1 MKKALAICL
10 STIFLLTGCGG
21 EKEYTETADNDM
33 TVVTSFYPVY
43 VLALNVT
50 DGVEGV
56 TVKNMAQPQT
66 GCLHDY
72 ELTTADMKL
81 LETADVLLVNGLGME
96 SFLDDA
102 IAQYPELYIGDS
114 SKGAN
119 ILVTSGHTHH
129 DEDEE
134 EHEHEEAEEHEHE
147 ENPHIWLDPANAVK
161 QTEAIRDAL
170 MQADPSHAA
179 QYQKNTQ
186 KFAESMTEVLQ
197 DAVGLTAVEGTKVA
211 IFHEGFDY
219 LADICAMNVSVAI
232 NTDENEEPSAKEL
245 AEAAEVIKKENITL
259 FLVADDTG
267 KKYAEM
273 LAKETAKNG
282 ESQILLLDPLTSGAM
297 DKEAYRLGMEKNMEI
312 LADALSKSKKEGI

>member
-10 STIFLLTGCGG
+10 STLFLLTSCGG
-21 EKEYTETADNDM
+21 QKADTQTADNDM

-81 LETADVLLVNGLGME
+81 LENADVLLVNGLGME

-102 IAQYPELYIGDS
+102 VAQYPELYIGDT
-114 SKGAN
+114 SKGSN

-129 DEDEE
+129 DDETKQ
-134 EHEHEEAEEHEHE
+134 HEEAE

-170 MQADPSHAA
+170 MQADPTHAA
-179 QYQKNTQ
+179 QYQENTQ
-186 KFAESMTEVLQ
+186 KFAESMKEVLQ
-197 DAVGLTAVEGTKVA
+197 DAVDLTAAEGTKVA

-219 LADICAMNVSVAI
+219 LAEVCVMDVGVAI
-232 NTDENEEPSAKEL
+232 DTDENEEPSAKEL
-245 AEAAEVIKKENITL
+245 AEAAETIQKENITL
-259 FLVADDTG
+259 FLAADDTG

-297 DKEAYRLGMEKNMEI
+297 DKEAYRLGMEKNLKM
-312 LADALSKSKKEGI
+312 LADALS

>member
-10 STIFLLTGCGG
+10 STFFLLTGCGG
-21 EKEYTETADNDM
+21 QKYNTETANDGM
-33 TVVTSFYPVY
+33 TIVTSFYPVY

-102 IAQYPELYIGDS
+102 IAQYPELYIGDT
-114 SKGAN
+114 SKGTN
-119 ILVTSGHTHH
+119 ILVTTGHTH
-129 DEDEE
+129 DDEE
-134 EHEHEEAEEHEHE
+134 SEEPED
-147 ENPHIWLDPANAVK
+147 NPHIWLDPANAVK

-170 MQADPSHAA
+170 MQADPVHAA
-179 QYQKNTQ
+179 QYQENTQ

-197 DAVGLTAVEGTKVA
+197 DAVDLTAAEGTKVA

-219 LADICAMNVSVAI
+219 LANVCVMEVGVAI
-232 NTDENEEPSAKEL
+232 DTDENEEPSAKEL
-245 AEAAEVIKKENITL
+245 AEAAEIIKKENITL

-282 ESQILLLDPLTSGAM
+282 ESQILLLDPLTAGAM
-297 DKEAYRLGMEKNMEI
+297 DKEAYRLGMEKNLEI
-312 LADALSKSKKEGI
+312 LTDALSE